1 MLAEKLKNAET
12 TNWLAEKLTESEIKR
27 IRELA
32 IIAAKIEM
40 KRNELGMNQ
49 KEFAKMM
56 NVSQG
61 MVSKWESGEYNF
73 TVTTLKEICE
83 KLGMEFEPV
92 IRDKNYCFR
101 DEYKIIETSF
111 SDRKHTVSG
120 YGDITIWSKQ
130 MEGIA

>member
-1 MLAEKLKNAET
+1 MLEEKIKEAGT
-12 TNWLAEKLTESEIKR
+12 TNWLTGKLTESEIKS
-27 IRELA
+27 IRALA

-40 KRNELGMNQ
+40 KRNEMGMNQ

-61 MVSKWESGEYNF
+61 MVSRWESGEYNF
-73 TVTTLKEICE
+73 TVTTLKEICD
-83 KLGMEFEPV
+83 KLDMEFEPV
-92 IRDKNYCFR
+92 IRDKSYCLR
-101 DEYKIIETSF
+101 DEYKVIETSF

-120 YGDITIWSKQ
+120 YGDITVWSKQ

>member
-1 MLAEKLKNAET
+1 MLEEKLKNAET

-32 IIAAKIEM
+32 MIAAKIEM

>member
-1 MLAEKLKNAET
+1 MLEDKLKNAET
-12 TNWLAEKLTESEIKR
+12 TNWLAENLTESEIKR
-27 IRELA
+27 IKELA
-32 IIAAKIEM
+32 LIAAKIEM

-61 MVSKWESGEYNF
+61 MVSRWESGEYNF
-73 TVTTLKEICE
+73 TVATLKEICE
-83 KLGMEFEPV
+83 KLDMEFEPV
-92 IRDKNYCFR
+92 IRDKSYCIS

-111 SDRKHTVSG
+111 SDRKYTVSG

>member
-1 MLAEKLKNAET
+1 MLEEKIKNAET
-12 TNWLAEKLTESEIKR
+12 TNWLAENLTDSEIKR

-83 KLGMEFEPV
+83 KLDMEFEPV
-92 IRDKNYCFR
+92 IRDKSYCLR
-101 DEYKIIETSF
+101 DDYRIIETSF
-111 SDRKHTVSG
+111 SGRSHTVSG
-120 YGDITIWSKQ
+120 YGDIAVWSKQ
-130 MEGIA
+130 VEGIA